1 MPTCQTCGYTWNW
14 KEAMRLIYRAK
25 ASCPNCDA
33 NQYLSAKSRKRSS
46 YTSMLVVIPLAI
58 TSIYRLSIW
67 FYLSFSF
74 ALLVLI
80 LLLSPLY
87 YQLSNEEEPL
97 W

>member
-1 MPTCQTCGYTWNW
+1 MPTCRTCGYTWNW

-25 ASCPNCDA
+25 ACCPNCDA

-58 TSIYRLSIW
+58 TSIYRLSLW

-74 ALLVLI
+74 ALLIIL